1 MHTIYTIVHPVTG
14 IYYIGRTNNFSKRKT
29 MHLSELRRGVHSN
42 SKLQEVY
49 NQDSNIL
56 WYTQDVQSGVTAKEL
71 EKIQIEAN
79 RDDPKLANY
88 HLAKASDAML
98 SQFTEDRRNKISERM
113 TGTRHTD
120 ETRKLM
126 RIRQKDSRVSDA
138 ALSKASDVNR
148 KEIMIDGVV
157 YRTASDAAVALN
169 VHVSTVLN
177 RARNLRCRWDTWKI
191 IDRG

>member
-1 MHTIYTIVHPVTG
+1 MQPYDYSGDI
-14 IYYIGRTNNFSKRKT
+14 TNA
-29 MHLSELRRGVHSN
+29 HDLHN
-42 SKLQEVY
+42 SP
-49 NQDSNIL
+49 S
-56 WYTQDVQSGVTAKEL
+56 S
-71 EKIQIEAN
+71 
-79 RDDPKLANY
+79 
-88 HLAKASDAML
+88 S
-98 SQFTEDRRNKISERM
+98 
-113 TGTRHTD
+113 D

-126 RIRQKDSRVSDA
+126 RIRQKDSRVSDT